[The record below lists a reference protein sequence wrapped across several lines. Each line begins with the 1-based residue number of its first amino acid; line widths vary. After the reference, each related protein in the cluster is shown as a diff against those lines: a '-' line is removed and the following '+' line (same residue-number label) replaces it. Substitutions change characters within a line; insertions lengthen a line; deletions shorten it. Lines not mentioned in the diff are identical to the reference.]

1 MKRQFIYII
10 ALIVFIAG
18 CGEAPKPIR
27 ENLDTRYLKYDIVKV
42 KKDSSVYDSVIML
55 LNHMESA
62 VTEMEHIKFKYSQV
76 DYNIPLSDDKTIYM
90 VKNREL
96 ALYDSLI
103 SVIDTLHSEIKS
115 AENARSEP
123 CYYIK
128 YTVLNDPVND
138 EYEEYWFLIN
148 NKLKHRPVNFEEF
161 LGQTNYQNLNDRLQE
176 LYRYIGTF
184 RDDYLLRV
192 K

>member
-10 ALIVFIAG
+10 AFIVFIAG
-18 CGEAPKPIR
+18 CGEAPKPIKAD
-27 ENLDTRYLKYDIVKV
+27 LDTRYLKYDIVKV
-42 KKDSSVYDSVIML
+42 KKDSSVYDSVIVL
-55 LNHMESA
+55 LSQIENA
-62 VTEMEHIKFKYSQV
+62 VTEMEHIKFEYNQV
-76 DYNIPLSDDKTIYM
+76 DYSIPLSDDKTIYM

-103 SVIDTLHSEIKS
+103 SIIDTLYSKIKS
-115 AENARSEP
+115 VENSRSEP

-128 YTVLNDPVND
+128 YTVLNGPDKD

-148 NKLKHRPVNFEEF
+148 KKLKHRPVNFEEF

-176 LYRYIGTF
+176 LYRYLGTF

>member
-27 ENLDTRYLKYDIVKV
+27 EDLDTRYLKYDIVKV
-42 KKDSSVYDSVIML
+42 KKDSSVYDSVIVL
-55 LNHMESA
+55 LNHIESA
-62 VTEMEHIKFKYSQV
+62 VTEMEHIKFKYSQA
-76 DYNIPLSDDKTIYM
+76 DYAIPLSDDKTIYM

-103 SVIDTLHSEIKS
+103 SVIDTLHSKIKS
-115 AENARSEP
+115 AENARVEP

-128 YTVLNDPVND
+128 YTVLNDPVNE

-161 LGQTNYQNLNDRLQE
+161 LSQTNYQNLDDRLQE
-176 LYRYIGTF
+176 LYRYLGTF
-184 RDDYLLRV
+184 RNDYLLRV